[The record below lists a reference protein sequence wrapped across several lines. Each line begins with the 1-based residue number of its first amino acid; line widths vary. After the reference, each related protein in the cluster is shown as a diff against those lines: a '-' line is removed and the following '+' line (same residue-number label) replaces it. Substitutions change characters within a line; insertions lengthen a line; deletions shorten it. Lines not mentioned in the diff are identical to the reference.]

1 MKKEHLTK
9 SDKIMLAIFELD
21 KKNQKKITVED
32 VAVQLWKMYPTE
44 FCLRGYPQYPNNDIQ
59 KHITKLLDNNLITGG
74 VFNYKIT
81 PKGKNFVKEILNKE
95 NVNKENVSAEQPRHI
110 RSEINRILN
119 SKVYKY
125 FIKNPQMDFL
135 ESDLFE
141 FLGTSSRSLT
151 TKDRNVFLAR
161 YNTIIKDVIP
171 FCNSVK
177 KNENYA
183 KIVIELW
190 RKLQLKFEKVLKT
203 K

>member
-1 MKKEHLTK
+1 
-9 SDKIMLAIFELD
+9 MLAIYEL
-21 KKNQKKITVED
+21 NEENRQKITVED

-59 KHITKLLDNNLITGG
+59 KHVTKLLDNNLITGG

-81 PKGKNFVKEILNKE
+81 PKGKNFVQEIMKKE

-125 FIKNPQMDFL
+125 FLENPQMDFL

-151 TKDRNVFLAR
+151 TKDRNVFLTR
-161 YNTIIKDVIP
+161 YNTLIKDIIP
-171 FCNSVK
+171 FCKSIK
-177 KNENYA
+177 KNEDYA
-183 KIVIELW
+183 KKIIKLW
-190 RKLQLKFEKVLKT
+190 EELQLKFEGVLKT